1 LSAFF
6 FKRRTLAAS
15 GRDAVFWRILAEF
28 AGFDEFIGRV

>member
-6 FKRRTLAAS
+6 FKRRTFAAS